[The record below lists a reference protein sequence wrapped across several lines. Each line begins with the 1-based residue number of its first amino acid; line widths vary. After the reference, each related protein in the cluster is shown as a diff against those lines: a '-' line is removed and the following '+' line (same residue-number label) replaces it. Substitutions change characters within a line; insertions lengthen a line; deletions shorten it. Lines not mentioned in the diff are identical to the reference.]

1 MLAQVS
7 PILRHNQGQKLT
19 LILVLVQSLEK
30 SKMQEKIIE
39 ELMQKVQPEA
49 EVRRAD
55 L

>member
-1 MLAQVS
+1 M
-7 PILRHNQGQKLT
+7 T
-19 LILVLVQSLEK
+19 FILVLVQSLEK

-39 ELMQKVQPEA
+39 ELMQKVKPEA

>member
-1 MLAQVS
+1 MTV
-7 PILRHNQGQKLT
+7 T
-19 LILVLVQSLEK
+19 FVLVQSLEK

-39 ELMQKVQPEA
+39 ELMQKVQPEP